1 MNIDIG
7 AKIKQ
12 FRISCGM
19 TQEQLGA
26 ELSVSAQAV
35 SKWESGVTMPDIQL
49 LPELS
54 VIFGVSIDELFS
66 MTDESRMDR
75 IENMVE
81 NLHFIPEKDFCDA
94 EQFLME
100 KSKDEKTKARATLV
114 LAQLY
119 SKRMAEYKEIA
130 ERTGREALLLNPDEK
145 SAHNVIFDAEGG
157 LYLDYNAANHVAAI
171 DFYKDFIEKHPEN
184 PRSYLWL
191 MDLLIADG
199 RTEEAKEYLWKM
211 DKIEHS
217 FRRDLYLGLIAKE
230 ECDLPK
236 ALEHWDHMTE
246 EFDYWLSWSCKGDL
260 MARLCRFEDAI
271 RCYEHALEIQPAP
284 RYMDAAESI
293 SLIAEI
299 TGDFE
304 KAIEMRK
311 LAIEICK
318 TDWKITEGE
327 LIDSELREI
336 ERIKEKMMK

>member
-35 SKWESGVTMPDIQL
+35 SKWESGITMPDIQL

-54 VIFGVSIDELFS
+54 VVFGVSIDELFS

-94 EQFLME
+94 EQFLTE
-100 KSKDEKTKARATLV
+100 KAKDEKIKARATLV

-119 SKRMAEYKEIA
+119 SKRVAEYKEIA
-130 ERTGREALLLNPDEK
+130 ERTGKEALLLNPDEK
-145 SAHNVIFDAEGG
+145 PAHNVIFDAEGG
-157 LYLDYNAANHVAAI
+157 LYLDYNASNHVETI

-217 FRRDLYLGLIAKE
+217 CRTDLYLGLIAKE
-230 ECDLPK
+230 ECNLPK

-260 MARLCRFEDAI
+260 MARLCRYDEAI
-271 RCYEHALEIQPAP
+271 RCYEHSLEIQPAP

-336 ERIKEKMMK
+336 ERIKEKMTK

>member
-75 IENMVE
+75 IESMVE

-94 EQFLME
+94 EQFLTE
-100 KSKDEKTKARATLV
+100 KAKDEKTKARATLV

-119 SKRMAEYKEIA
+119 SKRLAEYKEIA
-130 ERTGREALLLNPDEK
+130 EKTGRAALLLNPDEK
-145 SAHNVIFDAEGG
+145 SAHNVIFDAYGV
-157 LYLDYNAANHVAAI
+157 YLDYNVSNHVAAI

-211 DKIEHS
+211 DRIDHS
-217 FRRDLYLGLIAKE
+217 CRTDLYLGLIAKE

-260 MARLCRFEDAI
+260 MAKLCRYDEAI
-271 RCYEHALEIQPAP
+271 RCYEHSLEIQPAP
-284 RYMDAAESI
+284 RYIDAAEAISI
-293 SLIAEI
+293 IAEI
-299 TGDFE
+299 TEDFE

-311 LAIEICK
+311 LAIEISK

-327 LIDSELREI
+327 TIDFELREI